1 MTAKDVIT
9 PLKVKEKSVSRR
21 SVTAGMP
28 LVDVLPRLLD
38 APGRCLDVTDSD
50 GEVIGVI
57 DEISMLEGLG
67 RMIAP
72 RDDSS
77 VITIDCKP
85 SEYSA
90 SLLAHAV
97 EDSDAHLVDL
107 WSTPGEDGDIRV
119 TLRVRNLDP
128 TSTVHNLE
136 RYGFRVSEAVGA
148 ADTEPLFSAESLLAL
163 QTLLNV

>member
-1 MTAKDVIT
+1 MTAKDIISRIAVET
-9 PLKVKEKSVSRR
+9 PEPPAR
-21 SVTAGMP
+21 SVGSEMP

-38 APGRCLDVTDSD
+38 TPGRRLGVLGPDSSLM
-50 GEVIGVI
+50 GII
-57 DEISMLEGLG
+57 DESSMLEGLG

-77 VITIDCKP
+77 IVTLDCRP

-90 SLLAHAV
+90 SLIAHAV

-107 WSTPGEDGDIRV
+107 WSVPGEDGDIRV
-119 TLRVRNLDP
+119 TLRVRSLDP

-136 RYGFRVSEAVGA
+136 RYGFRVADAVGA
-148 ADTEPLFSAESLLAL
+148 DGGEPLFSLERLMAVKALLD
-163 QTLLNV
+163 V